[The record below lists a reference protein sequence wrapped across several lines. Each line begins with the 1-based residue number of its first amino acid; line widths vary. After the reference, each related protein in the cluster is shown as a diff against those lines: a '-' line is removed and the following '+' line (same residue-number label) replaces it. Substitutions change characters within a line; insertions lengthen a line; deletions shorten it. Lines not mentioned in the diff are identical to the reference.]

1 LPSASADGQKGKTK
15 SDKRTDKK
23 RYPATLRKSTACV
36 RTNSGAEPVGY
47 EWKYMA
53 KVENL
58 TQEGDRIE
66 VFASDLPGNIS
77 ENTKEL

>member
-1 LPSASADGQKGKTK
+1 
-15 SDKRTDKK
+15 
-23 RYPATLRKSTACV
+23 V
-36 RTNSGAEPVGY
+36 
-47 EWKYMA
+47 A

-77 ENTKEL
+77 EKTKEL